1 MNENAPIIFV
11 CTTRKKS
18 FVDWSAASD
27 RFQVLY
33 TTIPDVVLAS
43 VRRTN
48 GPGAQDIN
56 TVVFDQS
63 IGAREFLEFLSEI
76 ACEFRGDVL
85 LVNRDGG
92 GILSTVSVRDGRY
105 IYRLDPEDLP
115 FYASARFG
123 METEETAEAE
133 LMQLQYAQTA

>member
-18 FVDWSAASD
+18 FVDWSEANS

-48 GPGAQDIN
+48 GPGAQEIN
-56 TVVFDQS
+56 AVIFDQS
-63 IGAREFLEFLSEI
+63 ISARTFLGFLSEI

-85 LVNRDGG
+85 LVNSDGG

-105 IYRLDPEDLP
+105 IYRLDADDLL

-123 METEETAEAE
+123 METAYAGPDY
-133 LMQLQYAQTA
+133 MQLEYAQTA

>member
-1 MNENAPIIFV
+1 MNENEPIIFV

-18 FVDWSAASD
+18 FVDWSEASD

-48 GPGAQDIN
+48 GPGAQEIN
-56 TVVFDQS
+56 AVIFDQS
-63 IGAREFLEFLSEI
+63 VSARTFLEFLSEI

-85 LVNRDGG
+85 LVNGEG
-92 GILSTVSVRDGRY
+92 EGILSTVSVKDGRH
-105 IYRLDPEDLP
+105 IYRLDREDLP

-123 METEETAEAE
+123 IETAITAPAHV
-133 LMQLQYAQTA
+133 QFQYAQSA

>member
-18 FVDWSAASD
+18 FVDWSEASE

-48 GPGAQDIN
+48 GPGAQEIN
-56 TVVFDQS
+56 AVIFDQS
-63 IGAREFLEFLSEI
+63 IGARTFLEFLSEI

-85 LVNRDGG
+85 LVNGDGG
-92 GILSTVSVRDGRY
+92 GILSTVSLRAGRY

-123 METEETAEAE
+123 MNTAGAEPEE
-133 LMQLQYAQTA
+133 MQFEYAQSA

>member
-1 MNENAPIIFV
+1 MNESAPIIFV

-48 GPGAQDIN
+48 GPGAQEIN

-63 IGAREFLEFLSEI
+63 IGARTFLEFLSEI

-85 LVNRDGG
+85 LVNGDGG
-92 GILSTVSVRDGRY
+92 GILSTVSVRDGRHM
-105 IYRLDPEDLP
+105 YRLDPEDLP

-123 METEETAEAE
+123 LETAVAE
-133 LMQLQYAQTA
+133 PARMQLQYAQTA

>member
-11 CTTRKKS
+11 CMTRKKS
-18 FVDWSAASD
+18 FVDWSEASD

-48 GPGAQDIN
+48 GPGAQEIN
-56 TVVFDQS
+56 AVVFDQS
-63 IGAREFLEFLSEI
+63 IGARTFLEFLSEV

-85 LVNRDGG
+85 LVNGDGQ
-92 GILSTVSVRDGRY
+92 GILSTVSVRDGRH
-105 IYRLDPEDLP
+105 IYHLDREDLH
-115 FYASARFG
+115 FYSQARFG
-123 METEETAEAE
+123 MKTAGAAPDRT
-133 LMQLQYAQTA
+133 QFQYAQSA

>member
-18 FVDWSAASD
+18 FVDWSEASE

-56 TVVFDQS
+56 AVIFDQS
-63 IGAREFLEFLSEI
+63 ISARTFLEFLSEV

-85 LVNRDGG
+85 LINGDGE
-92 GILSTVSVRDGRY
+92 GILSTVSVRDGRH
-105 IYRLDPEDLP
+105 IYHLDREDLY

-123 METEETAEAE
+123 MATAGVVPERTQF
-133 LMQLQYAQTA
+133 LYAQSA